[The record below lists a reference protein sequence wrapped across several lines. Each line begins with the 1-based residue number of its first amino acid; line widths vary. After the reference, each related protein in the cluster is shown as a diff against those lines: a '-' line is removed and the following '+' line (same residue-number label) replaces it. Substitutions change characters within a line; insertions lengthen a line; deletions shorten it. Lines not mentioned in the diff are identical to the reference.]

1 MAYTDLFNEAID
13 DLATSLGTI
22 TGLRVVT
29 DPRNINPPC
38 VFIDAPT
45 FDAFNANIADM
56 TFPVQVISLGPAN
69 LDALRNVLALCAQL
83 LSKNVAVTQGRPI
96 TLSVGGQDLA
106 AYEVTIRMKVQ
117 TS

>member
-13 DLATSLGTI
+13 DLSTSLATI

-38 VFIDAPT
+38 VFIDAPSFT
-45 FDAFNANIADM
+45 AFNANIADM

-69 LDALRNVLALCAQL
+69 LDALRNVLAICAQL
-83 LSKNVAVTQGRPI
+83 LGKNVAVTEGRPI

-106 AYEVTIRMKVQ
+106 AYDVTIRMKVQ
-117 TS
+117 TA

>member
-45 FDAFNANIADM
+45 FTAYNANIADM

-69 LDALRNVLALCAQL
+69 LDALRNVLAICAQL
-83 LSKNVAVTQGRPI
+83 LVKNVAVTDGKPI

-106 AYEVTIRMKVQ
+106 AYDVTVRMKVQ
-117 TS
+117 AV